1 MVMDSLTKLVKQKRK
16 VETKVTKDN
25 KGQIIKEINKNMDS
39 FGYGKI
45 PMNSSVAT
53 VNRMKKQYMERL
65 TYDIVALAIQQGKDI
80 VAEIEG
86 RDLKKSSEYDYKRLG
101 QFAKELAIAKKETSR
116 NLTKEQKQFLER
128 GNNNI
133 KGFGNND
140 ILTLFENTKNEKQ
153 AKELIEQVKKQNAK
167 EVFYSKQTELL
178 DNVFNK
184 IGIVR
189 EDDLK
194 LIKEKMRNME
204 FDKAVHYSDYL
215 LQGLTLFESG
225 DTGQANT
232 SNVEDETELSN
243 ARLDDLM
250 IQFGL
255 KKDGIKKVQKTLNK
269 YKTQYNSK
277 NGFIYE

>member
-1 MVMDSLTKLVKQKRK
+1 MDSLTKLVKQKRK